1 MAKLHHIVL
10 ATTAAAFVVGGLMS
24 APADAKCVRAG
35 GQATM
40 ITEDLA
46 KFMAGAALKNSIAGM
61 GAKPVGPVVDEM
73 RNRRG
78 PADLRRQAE
87 SLQVGARR
95 SHVQS
100 ERIAVAHDAAG
111 GGPGEVR
118 ADHEHGLAREFAED
132 APPRRLG
139 GLAS

>member
-61 GAKPVGPVVDEM
+61 GAKPVGPVVMKCET
-73 RNRRG
+73 
-78 PADLRRQAE
+78 
-87 SLQVGARR
+87 GAGLPTC
-95 SHVQS
+95 
-100 ERIAVAHDAAG
+100 IAKQKACK
-111 GGPGEVR
+111 
-118 ADHEHGLAREFAED
+118 
-132 APPRRLG
+132 
-139 GLAS
+139 

>member
-61 GAKPVGPVVDEM
+61 GAKPVGPVVIKCET
-73 RNRRG
+73 
-78 PADLRRQAE
+78 
-87 SLQVGARR
+87 GAGLPTC
-95 SHVQS
+95 
-100 ERIAVAHDAAG
+100 IAKQKACK
-111 GGPGEVR
+111 
-118 ADHEHGLAREFAED
+118 
-132 APPRRLG
+132 
-139 GLAS
+139 

>member
-1 MAKLHHIVL
+1 MTKLHHIVL

-61 GAKPVGPVVDEM
+61 GAKPAGPVVMKCET
-73 RNRRG
+73 
-78 PADLRRQAE
+78 
-87 SLQVGARR
+87 GAGLPTC
-95 SHVQS
+95 
-100 ERIAVAHDAAG
+100 VAKQKACK
-111 GGPGEVR
+111 
-118 ADHEHGLAREFAED
+118 
-132 APPRRLG
+132 
-139 GLAS
+139 